1 MAKYRI
7 TSIPQ
12 SLPKAQK
19 GLFKNRRKKI
29 TNTAPLWE
37 AQTIPVENLS
47 PSSALSAFM
56 PNEPIVQQP
65 DQYLLDPTYNNLT
78 KNADSE
84 VDRLFNK
91 IVLPKKDDSKSCPRG
106 YVLYK
111 GECVDAIIYNRIAGK
126 ESDYYY
132 DSLTKEYQDFEA
144 KKKSDR
150 ESKVQKE
157 QKKQKEYTEKIFKL
171 KKSDKIE
178 PFESYTFEDFDKLV
192 PVLDEKQNPIIDE
205 KTGKPKTQTIL
216 NFAKQ
221 NYLVIKNDT
230 DNNIG
235 KKGTY
240 SIFPKDIV
248 SDRII
253 NHGFQP
259 LQFNTLWGFNDD
271 QVKQV
276 EEQFGPVMV
285 IAKQSY
291 DKEMQ
296 KQIFD
301 KARKENIS
309 LEEAAKK
316 LTSPGK
322 GNLNIYVEPIKNYL
336 NSTIEELRSN
346 TTSTDNE
353 PLKSMYFDNRDPN
366 QEYSPKVNW
375 NSNTPKLEYN
385 LDYYNTTGNW
395 GKFLKDYS
403 DYGKNLESKIDS
415 NFLFKKDNGKNKD
428 IVLPI
433 SDRTSDLRNQLT
445 DINENILLNQQ
456 IKTLRRALDETI
468 YKDFNNQRLKEF
480 NAATQDIEKQLL
492 DKKFDAAKDSPKL
505 FSEILS
511 DLIEGNSLLSP
522 KEIDNVSSLAKLSL
536 TTKGKDQIKQNMYP
550 RSELTTGEKTWD
562 VLSNLE
568 RAGYAAGRALS
579 NRGSFSQNMWGNGTP
594 TMTNNEW
601 YELARKD
608 PNLAAQFWKRDWLD
622 YGPLSA
628 LGDFADA
635 ANPFNWTDEL
645 YRGYQENGFS
655 GLKDRTI
662 ERLEDFGDKASFL
675 IPAGGALKA
684 LQAFNLSKQGLGT
697 AYNAY
702 KLAQGVNKIRAAA
715 NLLMPAAGV
724 AFSGANYGLNK
735 LGLPGQ
741 LASNYF
747 HKQLPAYNFQLA
759 TKTLP
764 QGVIDISRG
773 DIASGLSNLGQAAL
787 FLPPAIR
794 SINKSLPRIEYQTP
808 GGKTFGLG
816 NVVSQFE
823 QGLQYA
829 PNAKTFKKVISPS
842 LKKDYYALSQQIH
855 PDKFAQFGPTAERAA
870 LAQMQ
875 NLKDIYSGEQFM
887 SIPFNQNLQ
896 IGRMLPKYSF
906 NMGRLGQLNYGQN
919 VFKPMSLQEMVTGTP
934 KFVPR
939 VPKYWTENPAGLLGY
954 KYGGQLPKAQPG
966 GLIETASK
974 ISKSFKPISTIVSS
988 LKSIPSAGFS
998 KAAINEMLFDQAF
1011 QGLSSAIYKNPD
1023 IQSMMDMMSASL
1035 SNKDAQYLLSDYL
1048 NNSTDSADAWEK
1060 LNEALE
1066 ASQPTTETGEFDWKN
1081 FGDFNQNTID
1091 FARRRHAAGLLKELG
1106 YVGQDVNDQDLYKMA
1121 ASEEAMNKVMQNAI
1135 THDRTGYRQ
1144 VSGKFNPTGTYL
1156 GGNDPMRRQYNMFKP
1171 LNMDISEVEN
1181 MLLKNVDKSNP
1192 LSLAPYQATH
1202 IPMEPYGYRAG
1213 VEPTDKY
1220 DALYLSSVPVK
1231 QEYGPYQF
1239 KIQRPLDFSTGNWQD
1254 WLEKYIYGK
1263 KTYKKDLKENLRT
1276 FNPLEVYDDVGYNQG
1291 KKNIFNIELG
1301 VPTGSGMHTRYW
1313 YSGLGNEPGVID
1325 PDFPFMDLQ
1334 NMSAEDYMEMER
1346 YKQGI
1351 IDKYNTGWRGEYKKG
1366 GVSMKLSK
1374 KEIDKYIKDGY
1385 IIEDE

>member
-78 KNADSE
+78 KNLNSE

-91 IVLPKKDDSKSCPRG
+91 IVLPEKDNSKSCPRG
-106 YVLYK
+106 YVMYK
-111 GECVDAIIYNRIAGK
+111 GECVDAIIYNRVAGK

-150 ESKVQKE
+150 ESKIQE
-157 QKKQKEYTEKIFKL
+157 QQKKQKEYAEKIFKL

-178 PFESYTFEDFDKLV
+178 PFESYTFEDFNKLV
-192 PVLDEKQNPIIDE
+192 PLLDENDKGIIDE
-205 KTGKPKTQTIL
+205 KTGKYKTQTL
-216 NFAKQ
+216 LDFAKQ

-276 EEQFGPVMV
+276 EEQFGPVMTF
-285 IAKQSY
+285 AKQSY
-291 DKEMQ
+291 DREMQ

-346 TTSTDNE
+346 ATATDNE

-375 NSNTPKLEYN
+375 NSNNPKLEYN

-403 DYGKNLESKIDS
+403 DYGKNLESKISS
-415 NFLFKKDNGKNKD
+415 NSLFKKDNGKNKD

-456 IKTLRRALDETI
+456 IKTLPKLQRRALDETI

-480 NAATQDIEKQLL
+480 NEATQGIEKQLL

-522 KEIDNVSSLAKLSL
+522 EEIDNVSSLARLSL

-568 RAGYAAGRALS
+568 RAGYAAGRAFG

-594 TMTNNEW
+594 TITNNEW

-608 PNLAAQFWKRDWLD
+608 PNLAAQLEQRDWLN
-622 YGPLSA
+622 YGPTSF

-645 YRGYQENGFS
+645 YRGFQENGFS
-655 GLKDRTI
+655 GLRDRTK
-662 ERLEDFGDKASFL
+662 ERLEDFGNKASIF
-675 IPAGGALKA
+675 IPAGGPLKA
-684 LQAFNLSKQGLGT
+684 LQAFNLSKQGLGA

-702 KLAQGVNKIRAAA
+702 KLAQGANKIRAAA

-794 SINKSLPRIEYQTP
+794 SINKRLPRIEYQTP
-808 GGKTFGLG
+808 SGKTIGIG
-816 NVVSQFE
+816 TNNVPNLQFAKTPKE
-823 QGLQYA
+823 WLELYKLNSIK
-829 PNAKTFKKVISPS
+829 NAKNLGLPEEELIGLEKAISEGEILGTYNTEGLSFQRPQSQEELFRRLSFDPNTLEMGLYQEPKK
-842 LKKDYYALSQQIH
+842 L
-855 PDKFAQFGPTAERAA
+855 FNFGP
-870 LAQMQ
+870 
-875 NLKDIYSGEQFM
+875 GQF
-887 SIPFNQNLQ
+887 Q
-896 IGRMLPKYSF
+896 
-906 NMGRLGQLNYGQN
+906 
-919 VFKPMSLQEMVTGTP
+919 TGSKFTP
-934 KFVPR
+934 LTFDKFVPR
-939 VPKYWTENPAGLLGY
+939 VPKYWTQNPAGLLGY

-998 KAAINEMLFDQAF
+998 KTAIDQMLFDQAF

-1035 SNKDAQYLLSDYL
+1035 SDKDAQYLLSDYL
-1048 NNSTDSADAWEK
+1048 NNSTDSADAWDK

-1144 VSGKFNPTGTYL
+1144 VSGKFSPTGEYL
-1156 GGNDPMRRQYNMFKP
+1156 GGYDPMRRQYDMFRP
-1171 LNMDISEVEN
+1171 LNMDISEVDN
-1181 MLLKNVDKSNP
+1181 MLFKNVDRSNP

-1213 VEPTDKY
+1213 VESTDKY

-1301 VPTGSGMHTRYW
+1301 IPTGSGMHTRYW
-1313 YSGLGNEPGVID
+1313 YSGLGNEPGIID
-1325 PDFPFMDLQ
+1325 PDFQFMDLQ

-1366 GVSMKLSK
+1366 GMPMKLSK
-1374 KEIDKYIKDGY
+1374 LEIDKYIEDGY